1 MRIAR
6 VLTRLNLGGPA
17 RQVLASD
24 PLLVRAG
31 HVVRVFCGAPD
42 RGEGDLAG
50 ELGSRGIQVERV
62 SGLARGLNPAKDLW
76 ALSALRSKL
85 AAFRPEIVHTH
96 ASKAGALGRRAAS
109 ALGGARTVHTFHGH
123 VLEGYFP
130 DVVSRRLIAEER
142 KLAARTDRVVAV
154 AHATA
159 DDLVRLGVVDPAKL
173 VVVPPG
179 IEIDPFL
186 EIARPAPGTS
196 EWTAARRGP
205 LRALVQAD
213 PERVLV
219 GIVGRLAEV
228 KQPLLALDVLKLLAA
243 RHAALEFAYVG
254 DGELYAPLVRA
265 VRALEPGLARRVHVL
280 GARTDMREVLAELDA
295 VLLCSRS
302 EGAPVCLIEAHAAG
316 LPAVAMDVGGVGEIV
331 AHERTGFLA
340 KSIDELAFGLDKL
353 LESAEFAHACGLRG
367 RLRVRERHSG
377 AALCARLDGLY
388 HEVLE
393 ATPCGS

>member
-31 HVVRVFCGAPD
+31 HAVRVFCGAAEK
-42 RGEGDLAG
+42 GEGDLAD
-50 ELGSRGIQVERV
+50 ELAARGIEVERV

-85 AAFRPEIVHTH
+85 AAFRPQIVHTH
-96 ASKAGALGRRAAS
+96 ASKAGALGRRAAA

-130 DVVSRRLIAEER
+130 DIVSRRLIAQER
-142 KLAARTDRVVAV
+142 RLAARTDRVIAV

-179 IEIDPFL
+179 IEIEPFL
-186 EIARPAPGTS
+186 ALARPAPGTS
-196 EWTAARRGP
+196 EWSAARRGP
-205 LRALVQAD
+205 LRALLGAD
-213 PERVLV
+213 PARALV
-219 GIVGRLAEV
+219 GVIGRLAEV
-228 KQPLLALDVLKLLAA
+228 KQPLRALEVLKLLAA
-243 RHAALEFAYVG
+243 KHARLELVYVG

-265 VRALEPGLARRVHVL
+265 VRALEPELARRVHVL
-280 GARTDMREVLAELDA
+280 GARADMPELLAELDA

-302 EGAPVCLIEAHAAG
+302 EGAPVCLIEAHAAA
-316 LPAVAMDVGGVGEIV
+316 LPAVAMDVGGVGELV

-340 KSIDELAFGLDKL
+340 KSVDELAFGLDKL
-353 LESAEFAHACGLRG
+353 LESDAFAHGCGLRG

-377 AALCARLDGLY
+377 AALAARLDGLY
-388 HEVLE
+388 HEVWE
-393 ATPCGS
+393 AAPCAS

>member
-24 PLLVRAG
+24 PLLARAG
-31 HVVRVFCGAPD
+31 HTLRVFAGAPEP
-42 RGEGDLAG
+42 GEGDLAG
-50 ELGSRGIQVERV
+50 ALAARGIEVERV

-85 AAFRPEIVHTH
+85 AAFRPDIVHTH
-96 ASKAGALGRRAAS
+96 ASKAGALGRRAAAS
-109 ALGGARTVHTFHGH
+109 LPGARCVHTFHGH

-130 DVVSRRLIAEER
+130 PLLSRRLVAEER
-142 KLAARTDRVVAV
+142 RLAARSERIVAV
-154 AHATA
+154 SHATA
-159 DDLVRLGVVDPAKL
+159 EDLLRLRVVEAAKL

-179 IEIDPFL
+179 IELDPFL
-186 EIARPAPGTS
+186 ELRRPPPGSAEWAS
-196 EWTAARRGP
+196 ERRGA
-205 LRALVQAD
+205 LRALLGAD

-228 KQPLLALDVLKLLAA
+228 KQPLLALEALKLLAA
-243 RHAALEFAYVG
+243 RHARLELVYVG

-265 VRALEPGLARRVHVL
+265 VRALAPELARRVHVL
-280 GARTDMREVLAELDA
+280 GAREDMPEVLRELDA
-295 VLLCSRS
+295 LLLCSRS

-331 AHERTGFLA
+331 AHERTGFLGRTV
-340 KSIDELAFGLDKL
+340 DDLAFGLDKL
-353 LESAEFAHACGLRG
+353 LADDAFRHACGLRG
-367 RLRVRERHSG
+367 RLRVRERHSA
-377 AALCARLDGLY
+377 AALAARLEGLY
-388 HEVLE
+388 QDVRE
-393 ATPCGS
+393 AATCGS